1 MYAVAALF
9 TFSSLA
15 VGHGTLVSPM
25 SRVYRVYLSNPENPD
40 FALAQAAVD
49 MDGSQSYYNWNE
61 LSRNIP
67 EAVQA
72 GLPPGFSYEPWLPNG
87 HIASG
92 GRIDANTPDYTLT
105 YLGLDQASRNWP
117 TTAVLAGDT
126 IEVDFYSTAQHVP
139 SVWDVWMTTSDWQ
152 PDMPLTWDHL
162 EFLGRPSPILNG
174 EHFIF
179 DQLIPEN
186 RIGHHVLFVAWQ
198 RDDPVGEVFFSASD
212 LLVEGMPCGGDLNG
226 DGIVTV
232 ADLLVVLDGWGTN
245 GAGADIAPP
254 LNVVD
259 VADVLVIIAAW
270 GGCG

>member
-1 MYAVAALF
+1 MKSAYNMYAVAALF

-87 HIASG
+87 H
-92 GRIDANTPDYTLT
+92 
-105 YLGLDQASRNWP
+105 
-117 TTAVLAGDT
+117 
-126 IEVDFYSTAQHVP
+126 
-139 SVWDVWMTTSDWQ
+139 
-152 PDMPLTWDHL
+152 
-162 EFLGRPSPILNG
+162 
-174 EHFIF
+174 
-179 DQLIPEN
+179 
-186 RIGHHVLFVAWQ
+186 HVLFVAWQ
-198 RDDPVGEVFFSASD
+198 RDDPVGEVFFSASN
-212 LLVEGMPCGGDLNG
+212 LLVEGMPCGGDVNG

-232 ADLLVVLDGWGTN
+232 ADLFVVLDGWGTN

-270 GGCG
+270 GPIDISIGATASRATSAASSLFEQFSSRINNGLG